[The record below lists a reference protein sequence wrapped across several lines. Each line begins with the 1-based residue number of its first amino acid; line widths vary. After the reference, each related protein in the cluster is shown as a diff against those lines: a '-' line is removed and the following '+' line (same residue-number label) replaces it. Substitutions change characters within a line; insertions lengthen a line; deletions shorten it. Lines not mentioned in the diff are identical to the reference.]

1 MYTNSND
8 SALTQA
14 TLGRLIQFLIIKVAS
29 GIICF
34 LFWWA
39 FFYLRGTNLAKLLP
53 ILSIKTSF
61 NLLMLNV
68 VPSVIIILI
77 TAYIDY
83 LITSYFIFYIDI
95 KRLATSI
102 KGFLLYFVLLYL
114 AVPLGL
120 YAIYFGLMKVIP
132 LLSKHHLKGV
142 DTNKVSL
149 ASVILMTAQHNGTI
163 GPVAEVISWLVR
175 IAILY
180 LLIRVQYDLTRF
192 ALNKTFYQEE
202 IQ

>member
-14 TLGRLIQFLIIKVAS
+14 TFGRLIQFLIIKVAS

-53 ILSIKTSF
+53 ILSIKTIF

-68 VPSVIIILI
+68 VSSVIIILI

-95 KRLATSI
+95 KRLTTSI

-132 LLSKHHLKGV
+132 LLSKHHLKVV

-163 GPVAEVISWLVR
+163 GPVVEVISWLVR

-192 ALNKTFYQEE
+192 ALSKTFYQEE